1 MFGKKATSTKAMV
14 HGGVD
19 TAPPAHGE
27 KPEKRKKEKRPKEPR
42 ERTPRGSVLRSKT
55 LWGVLCLAA
64 AFALAF
70 VAAPAA
76 QKKAAALAPVVVL
89 TQNVSVGTQLTG
101 EMLKVVNVGAAGI
114 PQGAVSDIGAAMG
127 QYVAKTGLEGD
138 ILTAARLSEQY
149 PTEDPELLTL
159 PAGKEAMA
167 VALESLEA
175 SVASK
180 LRAGDIIRL
189 YAVLN
194 NSTSGVMTAEEAEV
208 TALIV
213 PELQAVEVL
222 SVTNAEASNVDDET
236 SALPDGDAAD
246 RQIATVVL
254 AVNQRQAAT
263 LAGLTANAK
272 LHASL
277 VVRGS
282 DSGKTAALAAQE
294 DYFLLPPEPDPAE
307 GEMLEPSAD
316 GNTTE
321 PGQES
326 GAVE

>member
-1 MFGKKATSTKAMV
+1 MFRKKETSTKAMV
-14 HGGVD
+14 HGG
-19 TAPPAHGE
+19 PELESPAR
-27 KPEKRKKEKRPKEPR
+27 EKRAKKEKAPKGTGHE
-42 ERTPRGSVLRSKT
+42 LRMSSGFLKSKT
-55 LWGVLCLAA
+55 FWGVLCLLA
-64 AFALAF
+64 AFGIAF
-70 VAAPAA
+70 VGAPLA
-76 QKKAAALAPVVVL
+76 QKKAAALAPVVIL
-89 TQNVSVGTQLTG
+89 TQDVPIGTRLTG
-101 EMLKVVNVGAAGI
+101 EMLKVVDVGAAGV
-114 PQGAVSDIGAAMG
+114 PQGALSDLGTAMG
-127 QYVAKTGLEGD
+127 QYVAKTGIAGD
-138 ILTAARLSEQY
+138 ILTAARLSAQY

-159 PAGKEAMA
+159 PAGKEAIA
-167 VALESLEA
+167 VALDSLEA

-194 NSTSGVMTAEEAEV
+194 NSTGNMMTAEETEV
-208 TALIV
+208 TAMIV

-236 SALPDGDAAD
+236 STLPDGDATD

-282 DSGKTAALAAQE
+282 DGGKEAALAAQE
-294 DYFLLPPEPDPAE
+294 AYFLLPPEPEPGE
-307 GEMLEPSAD
+307 GETIDPSEEGNAAEPKEE
-316 GNTTE
+316 GGTTE
-321 PGQES
+321 
-326 GAVE
+326 